1 MKGSR
6 IMIIATI
13 LVSVALAAIA
23 QLVLK
28 AGVDK
33 VGHESRAI
41 EVLKGAASTP
51 LVWVG
56 LVLFG
61 LSALVWLVVLSRT
74 ALSFA
79 YPFASLTYAI
89 IVIADRFVLHYEV
102 PPVRWVGVAL
112 IISGIVLIATTMG
125 SSVGTKG

>member
-1 MKGSR
+1 MV
-6 IMIIATI
+6 IATI
-13 LVSVALAAIA
+13 LISVGLAAIA

-28 AGVDK
+28 AGMDK
-33 VGHESRAI
+33 VGDKPQVV
-41 EVLKGAASTP
+41 EVLKGAAATP

-56 LVLFG
+56 LILFG

-89 IVIADRFVLHYEV
+89 IVIADRFVLHYDV
-102 PPVRWVGVAL
+102 PPVRWIGVAL
-112 IISGIVLIATTMG
+112 IIAGIVLVATTMG
-125 SSVGTKG
+125 SSVSTKG